1 MLVIDIVR
9 ETIEGLK
16 LGARYSVSKNYNLTE
31 KAVQPRISKIGN
43 ETFGR

>member
-1 MLVIDIVR
+1 MFVVDMLR
-9 ETIEGLK
+9 ETFEGLK
-16 LGARYSVSKNYNLTE
+16 LGARYSVSKSHNLTE